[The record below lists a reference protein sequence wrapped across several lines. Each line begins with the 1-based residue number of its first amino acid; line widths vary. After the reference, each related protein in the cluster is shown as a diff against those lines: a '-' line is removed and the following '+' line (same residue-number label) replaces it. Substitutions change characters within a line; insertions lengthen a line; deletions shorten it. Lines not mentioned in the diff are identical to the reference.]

1 MSSTQYAIIKRFTKM
16 KDLKL
21 KDLVLEHYRKVYEM
35 KVDELTVRV
44 WKPETMGKLPTHAMM
59 TELKRRAYDA
69 HHAHMMNSNLD
80 PDYNTKKVQWATGN
94 PDYGAWDAQL
104 VRRFDPRQMT
114 LDIYFAALL
123 IRPFSQQAQRWYEA
137 HSLVYD
143 PMARLVLMWDSR
155 EFDRAHGYDT
165 SYGEYSNQKEFDR
178 FMYSGKRWDGG
189 SEPINDPAFD
199 PSGDALGTVEQGGFV
214 LKYRHK
220 DDKVET
226 ETSWPLKRE
235 LAEKVRKYLE
245 PTLANFLSFT
255 HDHPDVKEVHYYT
268 EVTHW
273 EADDETAGETA
284 GTVTTE
290 E

>member
-1 MSSTQYAIIKRFTKM
+1 M

-44 WKPETMGKLPTHAMM
+44 WKPRTMGKLPTYAMLDQ
-59 TELKRRAYDA
+59 LKYRARDA
-69 HHAHMMNSNLD
+69 SGWAAIERD
-80 PDYNTKKVQWATGN
+80 RKVQWWLGN
-94 PDYGAWDAQL
+94 PDYGVWDAQL
-104 VRRFDPRQMT
+104 VRRFDPRKMT
-114 LDIYFAALL
+114 LDIYFVALL
-123 IRPFSQQAQRWYEA
+123 IRPFSKQAYDWYEA
-137 HSLVYD
+137 HSTVCD
-143 PMARLVLMWDSR
+143 PVARLCLMWDSR
-155 EFDRAHGYDT
+155 EFDRNGGFDT
-165 SYGEYSNQKEFDR
+165 SFGAYKNQKEVDKYL
-178 FMYSGKRWDGG
+178 YSGVGVG
-189 SEPINDPAFD
+189 PFECMTDPTFD
-199 PSGDALGTVEQGGFV
+199 PCFNLGNKDGGFV

-255 HDHPDVKEVHYYT
+255 HDQPDVKEVHYYT

-284 GTVTTE
+284 GTVMTE